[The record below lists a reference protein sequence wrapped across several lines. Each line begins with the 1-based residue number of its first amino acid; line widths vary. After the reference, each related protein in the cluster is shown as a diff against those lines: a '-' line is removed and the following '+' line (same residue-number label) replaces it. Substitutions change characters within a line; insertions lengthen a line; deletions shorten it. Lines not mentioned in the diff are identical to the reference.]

1 MRLATRRLDF
11 HGQGVKRPPVK
22 SRFIPVALLAGALS
36 LGAIVYAQ
44 IDGGDRGVAPLDSS
58 GSFEVTGIDVDVAAK
73 SASAARLGGWRL
85 AQRKGWKMLWAKMH
99 GGSGGAPGLSDSA
112 LDSIVAGIVVDEEQI
127 GPNRYVAKL
136 GVLFDRAR
144 AGQILG
150 VSGNV
155 SRSAPLLVIPVQWSG
170 GTAQAFES
178 KTEWQKA
185 WARFRAGSSPIDYV
199 RPTGTG
205 PDPLLLNYGQTM
217 RPGRLWW
224 RSLLDQYGAA
234 DVLVPQARLERM
246 WPGGPVIGHF
256 TARFGPDNREIASF
270 ALRVNSSDA
279 IPAMFDEAVKRMDA
293 AFAGALAVGMLRP
306 DPSLVFEQPIDPAE
320 LLSNMSDALPVEGGS
335 DAIENGSAPITATT
349 ETSTFTVQ
357 FDTPDVGSVTS
368 TESAVRGVPGVR
380 SIDTSSLALGGI
392 SVMKVIFD
400 GDIGTLRLALS
411 ARGFRVEEGG
421 GTLRIRRSG
430 SSVPAPRP
438 APTPVVPATEP

>member
-1 MRLATRRLDF
+1 MTSRLFPA
-11 HGQGVKRPPVK
+11 
-22 SRFIPVALLAGALS
+22 ALLLSALG
-36 LGAIVYAQ
+36 LGAVVYAQ

-58 GSFEVTGIDVDVAAK
+58 GSFEVTGINVDVAAK
-73 SASAARLGGWRL
+73 TAESARLGGWRL
-85 AQRKGWKMLWAKMH
+85 AQRRGWQMLWAKTH

-112 LDSIVAGIVVDEEQI
+112 LDAIVAGIVIDEEQI

-150 VSGNV
+150 VTGNI

-205 PDPLLLNYGQTM
+205 PDPLLLNYGQTL
-217 RPGRLWW
+217 RPGRVWW

-234 DVLVPQARLERM
+234 DVLVPQARLERQ

-256 TARFGPDNREIASF
+256 SARFGPDSREIALF

-279 IPAMFDEAVKRMDA
+279 IPAMFDEAVRRMDA
-293 AFAGALAVGMLRP
+293 AFAGALALGLLRP
-306 DPSLVFEQPIDPAE
+306 DPSLVFETPIDPSE
-320 LLSNMSDALPVEGGS
+320 LLGNASETLATNDTLDSV
-335 DAIENGSAPITATT
+335 ENGNATIGATAETT
-349 ETSTFTVQ
+349 TYTVQ

-368 TESAVRGVPGVR
+368 TEASVRAAPGVKAVN
-380 SIDTSSLALGGI
+380 TSSLALGGV
-392 SVMKVIFD
+392 SVMKVSFD
-400 GDIGTLRLALS
+400 GDIAALRQALT
-411 ARGFRVEEGG
+411 ARGFRVDEGVG
-421 GTLRIRRSG
+421 ALRIRRAAS
-430 SSVPAPRP
+430 PA
-438 APTPVVPATEP
+438 VPATAP

>member
-1 MRLATRRLDF
+1 M
-11 HGQGVKRPPVK
+11 K
-22 SRFIPVALLAGALS
+22 SRFIPVALFLAALGVGAV
-36 LGAIVYAQ
+36 VYAQ

-58 GSFEVTGIDVDVAAK
+58 GSFEVAGIDVDVAAK
-73 SASAARLGGWRL
+73 SAEAARLGGWRL

-99 GGSGGAPGLSDSA
+99 GGSAGAPGLSDSA
-112 LDSIVAGIVVDEEQI
+112 LDSIVAGIVVDDEQI
-127 GPNRYVAKL
+127 GTNRYVAKL

-150 VSGNV
+150 VTGSV

-170 GTAQAFES
+170 GAAQVFES

-246 WPGGPVIGHF
+246 WPGGPVVGHF
-256 TARFGPDNREIASF
+256 TARFGPDNREIGSF

-279 IPAMFDEAVKRMDA
+279 IPAMFDEAVRRMDA
-293 AFAGALAVGMLRP
+293 AYAGALALGMLRP
-306 DPSLVFEQPIDPAE
+306 DPSLVFETPIDPSE
-320 LLSNMSDALPVEGGS
+320 LLSNSSEALPVEGGA
-335 DAIENGSAPITATT
+335 DLIENGSASISSATTATY
-349 ETSTFTVQ
+349 TVQ
-357 FDTPDVGSVTS
+357 FDTPDVGSVTA
-368 TESAVRGVPGVR
+368 TESSVRGVPGVK
-380 SIDTSSLALGGI
+380 SINTSSLALGGI
-392 SVMKVIFD
+392 SVMKVTFD
-400 GDIGTLRLALS
+400 GDIGALRLALT

-421 GTLRIRRSG
+421 GTLRIRRS
-430 SSVPAPRP
+430 SSSSTPAKP
-438 APTPVVPATEP
+438 PTTPPVPATTP

>member
-1 MRLATRRLDF
+1 MRLTTRRLDF
-11 HGQGVKRPPVK
+11 HGQGVKRRAVT
-22 SRFIPVALLAGALS
+22 SRYLAPALFLAALG
-36 LGAIVYAQ
+36 LGAVVYAQ

-73 SASAARLGGWRL
+73 SAQAARLGGWRL
-85 AQRKGWKMLWAKMH
+85 AQRKGWQMLWAKMH

-112 LDSIVAGIVVDEEQI
+112 LDSIVAGIVVDDEQI

-155 SRSAPLLVIPVQWSG
+155 SRSAPLLVIPIQWSG
-170 GTAQAFES
+170 GTAQGFES

-199 RPTGTG
+199 RPSGTG
-205 PDPLLLNYGQTM
+205 PDPLLLNYGQTL

-234 DVLVPQARLERM
+234 DVLVPQVRLERLY
-246 WPGGPVIGHF
+246 PGGPVIGHF
-256 TARFGPDNREIASF
+256 VARFGPDSREIASF

-279 IPAMFDEAVKRMDA
+279 IPAMFDEAVKRMDSA
-293 AFAGALAVGMLRP
+293 YAGALAVGMLRP
-306 DPSLVFEQPIDPAE
+306 DPSLIFEEPIDPADLIANE
-320 LLSNMSDALPVEGGS
+320 NETLPVEGPG
-335 DAIENGSAPITATT
+335 DVVENGSAPIA
-349 ETSTFTVQ
+349 TSTESTYTVQ

-368 TESAVRGVPGVR
+368 TESSVRGVPGVK
-380 SIDTSSLALGGI
+380 SLDTTSLALGGI
-392 SVMKVIFD
+392 SVMRVTFD
-400 GDIGTLRLALS
+400 GEIGALRLALS

-421 GTLRIRRSG
+421 GTLRIRR
-430 SSVPAPRP
+430 VA
-438 APTPVVPATEP
+438 PATPKPPTTPPATDQ

>member
-1 MRLATRRLDF
+1 MRLATRHLDF

-22 SRFIPVALLAGALS
+22 SRFIPVALFLAALG
-36 LGAIVYAQ
+36 LGAVVYAQ

-73 SASAARLGGWRL
+73 SAESARLGGWRL

-99 GGSGGAPGLSDSA
+99 GGSSGAPGLSDSA
-112 LDSIVAGIVVDEEQI
+112 LDSIVAGIVVEDEQI

-150 VSGNV
+150 VSGSV

-170 GTAQAFES
+170 GAAQTFES

-199 RPTGTG
+199 RPSGTG

-217 RPGRLWW
+217 RPGRVWW

-246 WPGGPVIGHF
+246 WPGGPVVGHF

-270 ALRVNSSDA
+270 ALRVNTSDA
-279 IPAMFDEAVKRMDA
+279 IPAMFDEAVRRMDA
-293 AFAGALAVGMLRP
+293 GYAGALAVGMLRP
-306 DPSLVFEQPIDPAE
+306 DPSLVFETPIDPSE
-320 LLSNMSDALPVEGGS
+320 LLSNSSEALPVEGGI
-335 DAIENGSAPITATT
+335 DLIENGSASISSPTTAAY
-349 ETSTFTVQ
+349 TVQ
-357 FDTPDVGSVTS
+357 FDTPDVGSVTA
-368 TESAVRGVPGVR
+368 TESSVRGVPGVK
-380 SIDTSSLALGGI
+380 SINTSSLALGGI
-392 SVMKVIFD
+392 SVMKVTFD
-400 GDIGTLRLALS
+400 GDIGALRLALT

-421 GTLRIRRSG
+421 GTLRIRRS
-430 SSVPAPRP
+430 SSSSTQPKP
-438 APTPVVPATEP
+438 PTTPPVPATTP

>member
-1 MRLATRRLDF
+1 MT
-11 HGQGVKRPPVK
+11 
-22 SRFIPVALLAGALS
+22 SRFLPAALFSAALG
-36 LGAIVYAQ
+36 LGAVVYAQ

-58 GSFEVTGIDVDVAAK
+58 GSFEVTGISVDVAAK
-73 SASAARLGGWRL
+73 SAMAARLGGWRL
-85 AQRKGWKMLWAKMH
+85 AQRRGWQMLWAKTH
-99 GGSGGAPGLSDSA
+99 GGSSGAPGLSDSA

-150 VSGNV
+150 VTGNV

-170 GTAQAFES
+170 GTAQTFET

-205 PDPLLLNYGQTM
+205 PDPLLLNYGQTL
-217 RPGRLWW
+217 RPGRVWW

-256 TARFGPDNREIASF
+256 SARFGPDSREIALF

-279 IPAMFDEAVKRMDA
+279 IPAMFDEAVRRMDA
-293 AFAGALAVGMLRP
+293 AFAGALALGLLRP
-306 DPSLVFEQPIDPAE
+306 DPSLVFETPIDPSE
-320 LLSNMSDALPVEGGS
+320 LLGN
-335 DAIENGSAPITATT
+335 TT
-349 ETSTFTVQ
+349 ETAPIDGQLDMVENGNVPIGALNETATVTVQ
-357 FDTPDVGSVTS
+357 FDTPDVSSVTN
-368 TESAVRGVPGVR
+368 TETSVRAISGVK

-392 SVMKVIFD
+392 SVMKVVFD
-400 GDIGTLRLALS
+400 GDIAGLRAALI
-411 ARGFRVEEGG
+411 ARGFRVDEGA
-421 GTLRIRRSG
+421 GTLRIRRAASPAG
-430 SSVPAPRP
+430 VPKA
-438 APTPVVPATEP
+438 ATTPTP